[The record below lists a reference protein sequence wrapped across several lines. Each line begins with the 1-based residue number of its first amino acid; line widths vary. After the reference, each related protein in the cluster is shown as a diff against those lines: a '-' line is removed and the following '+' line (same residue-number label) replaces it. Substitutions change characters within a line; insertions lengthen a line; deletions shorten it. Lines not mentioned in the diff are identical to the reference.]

1 MGSQLAIWL
10 PAVIVAHV
18 LGAILLL
25 YSLEKVSGA
34 VSKNWR
40 RARALLRNR
49 SRVDDGAETPH
60 WSQDAEVTGVPPPRP
75 KVHASKWRRGD
86 CLVRMA
92 PSASSSGQWLGR
104 ARGPA
109 AGPESGLDLLLA
121 TGPAEPGRAL
131 PGRQSPAAGEQQT
144 RTDGPSYTPR
154 VLLPPPGPGSSAPW
168 GLPATRSARCAWART
183 ARASAGCASTRPRWP
198 PAVRAWLCSTRRTWH
213 GRASPATC
221 WTSARS
227 R

>member
-131 PGRQSPAAGEQQT
+131 PGRQSPGRQGSNRPGPMGLATLPVSSSPLPARAARLRGACRPLAQ
-144 RTDGPSYTPR
+144 PAA
-154 VLLPPPGPGSSAPW
+154 PGPG
-168 GLPATRSARCAWART
+168 R
-183 ARASAGCASTRPRWP
+183 
-198 PAVRAWLCSTRRTWH
+198 H
-213 GRASPATC
+213 GRALGVHQQGPGGL
-221 WTSARS
+221 R